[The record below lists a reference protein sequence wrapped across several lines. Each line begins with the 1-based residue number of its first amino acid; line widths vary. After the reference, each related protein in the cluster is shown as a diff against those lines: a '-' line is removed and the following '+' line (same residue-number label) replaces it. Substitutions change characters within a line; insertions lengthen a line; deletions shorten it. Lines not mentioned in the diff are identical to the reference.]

1 MLIHYFALKSRS
13 TIILHD
19 SLMIILAWLCALG
32 FNFNW
37 QVIPVE
43 LINILFIYLAYSF
56 TTQSLIFWYFGLYKG
71 VWRFSS
77 LPDLMRIFKAI
88 FWGGLFLFAS
98 FFIYNQLDSISSSII
113 FLHSC
118 FLLIF
123 LCLPRLFY
131 RYYKDCIKYEKDAQR
146 ALIIGAGTAG
156 DMLVRDL
163 LHEKNNFLPIAF
175 VDDNNSKKSCSIRG
189 IPVLFDIQRIPEYV
203 NNFNITIILIA
214 IPSASDS
221 DMRRIVEAC
230 EQTHIPFKTLPAVK
244 ELFSNTVSK
253 LNLRDVAIAD
263 ILGRDPVNLNWEK
276 IQQSLSGKR
285 ILITGGGGSIGSELC
300 KQLARVKPACLI
312 IYDQSEFNLYQ
323 LDSLLKQEFPNL
335 AYKVILGNIIDRDTL
350 EETIYTEKPQIIF
363 HAAAYKHVPLLEAQ
377 TLAAVNNNLIG
388 TKNVAELALSAK
400 IERFVLISTDKAV
413 NPTNVMGATKR
424 AAEILCQ
431 HFNTQS
437 TTTSFITVRFGNVL
451 DSAGSVVPLF
461 RSQIKAGGP
470 ITVTHPDVT
479 RYFMTIPEACRLIM
493 KAEAVGTGGE
503 IYVLDMGSPIKIRYL
518 AEKMIRL
525 SGLRVD
531 DDIKIKY
538 IGLRAGEKLHEELFH
553 EQENLLGTGFEK
565 LFLAQA
571 RHYKKSLWEQQ
582 MQALLDAFYQRN
594 NENVIKQLK
603 ILVPEF
609 TALIHE

>member
-1 MLIHYFALKSRS
+1 
-13 TIILHD
+13 
-19 SLMIILAWLCALG
+19 
-32 FNFNW
+32 
-37 QVIPVE
+37 
-43 LINILFIYLAYSF
+43 
-56 TTQSLIFWYFGLYKG
+56 
-71 VWRFSS
+71 
-77 LPDLMRIFKAI
+77 
-88 FWGGLFLFAS
+88 
-98 FFIYNQLDSISSSII
+98 
-113 FLHSC
+113 
-118 FLLIF
+118 
-123 LCLPRLFY
+123 
-131 RYYKDCIKYEKDAQR
+131 
-146 ALIIGAGTAG
+146 
-156 DMLVRDL
+156 
-163 LHEKNNFLPIAF
+163 
-175 VDDNNSKKSCSIRG
+175 
-189 IPVLFDIQRIPEYV
+189 
-203 NNFNITIILIA
+203 
-214 IPSASDS
+214 
-221 DMRRIVEAC
+221 
-230 EQTHIPFKTLPAVK
+230 
-244 ELFSNTVSK
+244 
-253 LNLRDVAIAD
+253 
-263 ILGRDPVNLNWEK
+263 
-276 IQQSLSGKR
+276 
-285 ILITGGGGSIGSELC
+285 
-300 KQLARVKPACLI
+300 
-312 IYDQSEFNLYQ
+312 
-323 LDSLLKQEFPNL
+323 
-335 AYKVILGNIIDRDTL
+335 
-350 EETIYTEKPQIIF
+350 
-363 HAAAYKHVPLLEAQ
+363 
-377 TLAAVNNNLIG
+377 
-388 TKNVAELALSAK
+388 
-400 IERFVLISTDKAV
+400 
-413 NPTNVMGATKR
+413 MGATKR

-582 MQALLDAFYQRN
+582 MQALLDAFHQRN